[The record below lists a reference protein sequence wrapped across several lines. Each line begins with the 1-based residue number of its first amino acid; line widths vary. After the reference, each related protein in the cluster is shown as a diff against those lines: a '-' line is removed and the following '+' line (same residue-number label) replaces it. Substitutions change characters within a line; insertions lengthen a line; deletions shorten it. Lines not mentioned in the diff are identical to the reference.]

1 MPGSDLEFRT
11 VETGQSEQ
19 DSRKEQWGLESW
31 GEEFWDKNAGN
42 DSFNISSDREVM
54 TGKRRKDGQNI
65 TGQKDWDRTTEAEQP

>member
-1 MPGSDLEFRT
+1 
-11 VETGQSEQ
+11 
-19 DSRKEQWGLESW
+19 LESW